1 MSSVDTRLLL
11 RGLEDYR
18 KALDRHLK
26 KLETEFRVLEQRWA
40 GLNAVYTGDAAD
52 EFRRYWLV
60 TTARFNEYLIRTRR
74 ISEMLDERIEA
85 LRAFNRS
92 EGL

>member
-1 MSSVDTRLLL
+1 MSNVDTRLLL
-11 RGLEDYR
+11 QGLEDYR

-26 KLETEFRVLEQRWA
+26 KLDTEFHVLEQRWVA
-40 GLNAVYTGDAAD
+40 LNAVYTGDAAD
-52 EFRRYWLV
+52 EFRKYWMV
-60 TTARFNEYLIRTRR
+60 TIARFNEYITRTRR

-85 LRAFNRS
+85 LQEFNRS